1 MKYKIIADNCCAAG
15 RAYEQNVELC
25 GVSVFKSLPTIEEYY
40 DAFKEDVDMIIVF
53 TIDAKVNE
61 SYMNAMKARH
71 LIIDECKKAGLPKKK
86 IFVCNS
92 KLVTTGNAE
101 LLPKALEYISSG
113 FDFGAL
119 SEKLMLYCNSKFGL
133 YPVKPVME

>member
-1 MKYKIIADNCCAAG
+1 MKYKIIADNCCVAG
-15 RAYEQNVELC
+15 KAYEQNSELC

-40 DAFKEDVDMIIVF
+40 ESFNDDVDMIIVF
-53 TIDAKVNE
+53 TIDSKVNE

-71 LIIDECKKAGLPKKK
+71 LIIEECKRTGKPKKK

-92 KLVTTGNAE
+92 KLVTSGNAE